1 MNNENRYYDY
11 MDNEDTN
18 MIRTLKNIY
27 EKNILQPYKNS
38 NKRIDLHTYTK
49 FSGGD
54 LLPHELVNLAIEKH
68 IGTLAITDINT
79 IDGLKELEL
88 DRGIIKDSGINIIKG
103 IELCSKIDDQNINI
117 LGYGLDIENKY
128 LNKKMIELQDK
139 NINAIIS
146 ILDYL
151 RKEFNIS
158 FSYET
163 IKELINSE
171 YSLSKY
177 DIAKLCVKYKYA
189 SSINEALNKYLVNTN
204 KFIEKLNF
212 EECLEIISKCGGI
225 AVLANPKYLTTDQ
238 NKLSEIIEKLIK
250 YGLKGLEIENF
261 NYSIKDINFY
271 ENIANKYHL
280 LTSGGSGFRML
291 EDENLGCQ
299 NIKSLTIT
307 KKL

>member
-1 MNNENRYYDY
+1 
-11 MDNEDTN
+11 
-18 MIRTLKNIY
+18 
-27 EKNILQPYKNS
+27 
-38 NKRIDLHTYTK
+38 
-49 FSGGD
+49 
-54 LLPHELVNLAIEKH
+54 
-68 IGTLAITDINT
+68 
-79 IDGLKELEL
+79 
-88 DRGIIKDSGINIIKG
+88 
-103 IELCSKIDDQNINI
+103 
-117 LGYGLDIENKY
+117 
-128 LNKKMIELQDK
+128 MIELQDK
-139 NINAIIS
+139 NINAMIS
-146 ILDYL
+146 LLDYL
-151 RKEFNIS
+151 RKRFNIT

-177 DIAKLCVKYKYA
+177 DIAKLCVKYKFT
-189 SSINEALNKYLVNTN
+189 SNINEALNKYLVNTN

-225 AVLANPKYLTTDQ
+225 SVLANLKYLTTDQ

-261 NYSIKDINFY
+261 NYSINDINFC

-280 LTSGGSGFRML
+280 LTSGGSVFRMF

-307 KKL
+307 KNYKLFVLL